1 MLMGSDYRR
10 LLAALFKITNMN
22 TCKTCKY
29 WGNGSRVN
37 EYTANECCLI
47 ELDMPNSKDQAF
59 IDAGASDDSGLYAN
73 LMTVAAF
80 GCLLHSP
87 KQQA

>member
-1 MLMGSDYRR
+1 
-10 LLAALFKITNMN
+10 MN

-37 EYTANECCLI
+37 ENTANECGLI

-59 IDAGASDDSGLYAN
+59 IDADASDDSGLYAK
-73 LMTVAAF
+73 LMTTSTF
-80 GCLLHSP
+80 GCILHTP
-87 KQQA
+87 KH